1 MIAGEGKGKAGRG
14 PMDEGTNCLT
24 FVDSVRVAPKIDP
37 TVSQCNGLRSSETLR
52 GSSGNREV
60 LDRTTAKVQTPPKD
74 CHKAHVSQVLAT
86 HYKYILNKPF
96 ER

>member
-37 TVSQCNGLRSSETLR
+37 TVSATVFALRKPLVDLQATERFS
-52 GSSGNREV
+52 
-60 LDRTTAKVQTPPKD
+60 TARPQRSKRPPKTATRHMY
-74 CHKAHVSQVLAT
+74 HKYLQHI
-86 HYKYILNKPF
+86 YKYILNKPF

>member
-24 FVDSVRVAPKIDP
+24 LLLIACRVAPKIDP
-37 TVSQCNGLRSSETLR
+37 TPTVSATVFALRKPG

-60 LDRTTAKVQTPPKD
+60 LDRTTAKVQTPPKTATRHMY
-74 CHKAHVSQVLAT
+74 HKYLQHI
-86 HYKYILNKPF
+86 YKYILNKPL
-96 ER
+96 